1 MIDPWIAVGGA
12 AVGFVV
18 GLTGMGG
25 GALMT
30 PMLVLGFDIRPLTAV
45 SSDLVAAAVMK
56 PVGGAVHAKSGTVI
70 LPLVLWLVIGSVPS
84 AFGVVALVNWLAPE
98 ARLDDIIEL
107 AIGVALVLAS
117 VGLMSK
123 GALRARPEVDEDS
136 SDEIVV
142 HRGRT
147 LAIGVFGG
155 LMVGLTS
162 VGSGSLMMVLLL
174 LLYPAMSAARLVGT
188 DLVQATPLVASAAL
202 AHMLFGDVDYWLT
215 ASLLIGAV
223 PAVLAG
229 ARISATAPDRL
240 IRPLL
245 AVVLLATGTKLLG
258 APTPAVATVVL
269 ILLALYAALQYH
281 HHRLEQAAGQA

>member
-30 PMLVLGFDIRPLTAV
+30 PMLVLGFNIPALTAV

-70 LPLVLWLVIGSVPS
+70 MPLVLWLVIGSVPS
-84 AFGVVALVNWLAPE
+84 AFGVVMLANWLAP
-98 ARLDDIIEL
+98 AGRLDDVIEL

-117 VGLMSK
+117 IGLISK
-123 GALRARPEVDEDS
+123 GAFRARPTNVTDHGET
-136 SDEIVV
+136 VV
-142 HRGRT
+142 RRGRT
-147 LAIGVFGG
+147 LAIGIFGG

-174 LLYPAMSAARLVGT
+174 LLYPTMSAARLVGT
-188 DLVQATPLVASAAL
+188 DLVQATPLVASAAI
-202 AHMLFGDVDYWLT
+202 AHMIFGDVDYWLT

-223 PAVLAG
+223 PGVLAG
-229 ARISATAPDRL
+229 ARISATAPDRI

-245 AVVLLATGTKLLG
+245 AIVLLATGTKLLG
-258 APTPAVATVVL
+258 APTPAVATL
-269 ILLALYAALQYH
+269 TAALLVSYAALQYR
-281 HHRLEQAAGQA
+281 HHRLQQTGAEA

>member
-1 MIDPWIAVGGA
+1 MIDPWIAVGGV

-30 PMLVLGFDIRPLTAV
+30 PMLVLGFNIPALTAV

-70 LPLVLWLVIGSVPS
+70 MPLVLWLVVGSVPS
-84 AFGVVALVNWLAPE
+84 AFGVVVVANWLAPE
-98 ARLDDIIEL
+98 GRLDDVIEL

-117 VGLMSK
+117 IGLITK
-123 GALRARPEVDEDS
+123 GAFRARPTDVSGRE
-136 SDEIVV
+136 EIVV
-142 HRGRT
+142 RRGRT
-147 LAIGVFGG
+147 LAIGIFGG

-174 LLYPAMSAARLVGT
+174 LLYPTMSAARLVGT
-188 DLVQATPLVASAAL
+188 DLVQATPLVASAAI
-202 AHMLFGDVDYWLT
+202 AHMIFGDVDYWLT

-223 PAVLAG
+223 PGVLAG
-229 ARISATAPDRL
+229 ARISATAPDRI

-245 AVVLLATGTKLLG
+245 AIVLLATGTKLLG
-258 APTPAVATVVL
+258 APTPAVAALTAVL
-269 ILLALYAALQYH
+269 LVAYAALQYR
-281 HHRLEQAAGQA
+281 HHRLPPTGAEA